1 MDKASHRNL
10 IGIWGLLAVGMVV
23 ALCLALAPCRALAL
37 KDISASH
44 PGNTRYLPVSHSK
57 GYGYFVSDLYSW
69 TYCIDLSKASGI
81 RAKNLILEEEED
93 IGYIL
98 RPKKPG
104 KASIS
109 YKLKGKQH
117 TAKYVFVKYKNP
129 MKSLKIGKKQ
139 LAKHFKRDC
148 TWNPQKKLKGK
159 LKVKAAKGWKL
170 VRITH
175 NGKKVKNGKKITYR
189 PDDDLCLVF
198 KNKKTKV
205 VQRTCVGWGSDGE

>member
-23 ALCLALAPCRALAL
+23 ALCLALVPGKALAL
-37 KDISASH
+37 EDISASN
-44 PGNTRYLPVSHSK
+44 PGNTRYVPVLYDK
-57 GYGYFVSDLYSW
+57 GYGYNVCDPYSW

-81 RAKNLILEEEED
+81 RINNLTYEKDED
-93 IGYIL
+93 LGYL
-98 RPKKPG
+98 LWPKKPG
-104 KASIS
+104 KASVS

-117 TAKYVFVKYKNP
+117 TAKFVFVKYKNP

-148 TWNPQKKLKGK
+148 TWYPGKTLKGK

-170 VRITH
+170 VRIVH
-175 NGKKVKNGKKITYR
+175 NGKKVKNGKKITFR
-189 PDDDLCLVF
+189 TDDDLCLVF

-205 VQRTCVGWGSDGE
+205 VQRICVGWGSDGE